1 MTTGFLRD
9 AVHTMNVEEV
19 LNYVANLDGFDE
31 HGTYGFEVC
40 LHNVLLTEAMR
51 REFGIELD
59 EEDVNR
65 MWNEGY
71 VPRVAAEFVCECYD
85 LDFKHLSANVVT
97 RMEW

>member
-9 AVHTMNVEEV
+9 VVYSMSVEEV
-19 LNYVANLDGFDE
+19 LDYVLNLDGFDE
-31 HGTYGFEVC
+31 YGRYGFEVC
-40 LHNVLLTEAMR
+40 LHNVLLSESMR
-51 REFGIELD
+51 VKWGIGLD

-71 VPRVAAEFVCECYD
+71 VPRVAVEFVCECYGF
-85 LDFKHLSANVVT
+85 DFRHLSANVFT